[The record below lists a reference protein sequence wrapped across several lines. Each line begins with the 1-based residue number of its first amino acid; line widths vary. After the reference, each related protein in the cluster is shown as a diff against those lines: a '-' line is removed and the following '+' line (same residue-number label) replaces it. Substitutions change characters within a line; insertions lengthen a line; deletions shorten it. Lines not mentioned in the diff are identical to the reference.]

1 MLNAAIVEAEKADIF
16 VIIGTSLN
24 VYPAAGLVQ
33 YAPAGCP
40 IFLIDPDAV
49 SSGNLNGVTHIQKGA
64 SEGMR
69 ELLTLIKP

>member
-1 MLNAAIVEAEKADIF
+1 MLNAAIDEAEKADIF

-33 YAPAGCP
+33 YAPADCP
-40 IFLIDPDAV
+40 VYLIDPDAV
-49 SSGNLNGVTHIQKGA
+49 SGGNLRSVTHIRKGA
-64 SEGMR
+64 SAGMR

>member
-49 SSGNLNGVTHIQKGA
+49 NGGNLNGVTHIQKGA